1 MNDAIK
7 ALVAA
12 QKAMTKATKA
22 TNNPAFRTKYA
33 DLGAVQDACF
43 PALHDNGFAVL
54 QPVGRDEG
62 GEYVDTILLH
72 ESGPEFRARIY
83 LLLGKR
89 DMQGFGSAVT
99 YARRYGLMS
108 LAGIAPEDDDGNAA
122 VVKPDNVTRRAG
134 DVTNA
139 KPPSPDI
146 SARGLTKTDGD
157 VPMLSRR
164 DGEAIIFGI
173 NAQNDIADLDAY
185 MAALR
190 SGPMAFAADH
200 EKIRAAYDVRKQ
212 MLGEPTAADYLAT
225 G

>member
-1 MNDAIK
+1 MGWRNYWSKTMNDAIK

-22 TNNPAFRTKYA
+22 TNNPAFRKKYA

-62 GEYVDTILLH
+62 GEYVDTILAH
-72 ESGPEFRARIY
+72 ESGHEFKARIY
-83 LLLGKR
+83 LILGKR

-108 LAGIAPEDDDGNAA
+108 LAGSAPEDDDGNAA
-122 VVKPDNVTRRAG
+122 VVKPDNVTRRP
-134 DVTNA
+134 DNVTQEAPPARVLTA
-139 KPPSPDI
+139 K
-146 SARGLTKTDGD
+146 DGK
-157 VPMLSRR
+157 
-164 DGEAIIFGI
+164 AIVDGI

-190 SGPMAFAADH
+190 AGPMAFAADH
-200 EKIRAAYDVRKQ
+200 DKIRAAYDVRKQ

>member
-1 MNDAIK
+1 MSDAIK

-54 QPVGRDEG
+54 QPVGTDER
-62 GEYVDTILLH
+62 GEYVETILAH
-72 ESGPEFRARIY
+72 ASGEKFSSRIY
-83 LLLGKR
+83 LILNKR

-99 YARRYGLMS
+99 YARRYGLMA
-108 LAGIAPEDDDGNAA
+108 LAGIAPEDDDGNGAA
-122 VVKPDNVTRRAG
+122 VKPDNVTRRP
-134 DVTNA
+134 DKVTPEPST
-139 KPPSPDI
+139 PPQHDTP
-146 SARGLTKTDGD
+146 ARSLT
-157 VPMLSRR
+157 RAE
-164 DGEAIIFGI
+164 GEAIVLGI
-173 NAQNDIADLDAY
+173 NGCHTVKELDDY
-185 MAALR
+185 MDALR
-190 SGPMAFAADH
+190 SGPMAFAAAH
-200 EKIRAAYDVRKQ
+200 PKIVAAYDVRKA

>member
-1 MNDAIK
+1 MSDAIK

-54 QPVGRDEG
+54 QPVGTDER
-62 GEYVDTILLH
+62 GEYVETILAH
-72 ESGPEFRARIY
+72 ASGEKFSSRIY
-83 LLLGKR
+83 LILNKR

-99 YARRYGLMS
+99 YARRYGLMA
-108 LAGIAPEDDDGNAA
+108 LAGIAPEDDDGNGAA
-122 VVKPDNVTRRAG
+122 VKPDNVTRRP
-134 DVTNA
+134 DKVT
-139 KPPSPDI
+139 PPVAQTETDNQ
-146 SARGLTKTDGD
+146 RRQLTKAE
-157 VPMLSRR
+157 
-164 DGEAIIFGI
+164 GEAIVLGI
-173 NAQNDIADLDAY
+173 NGRHTAKELDDY
-185 MAALR
+185 MDALR
-190 SGPMAFAADH
+190 SGPMAFAAAH
-200 EKIRAAYDVRKQ
+200 PKIVAAYDVRKA